1 MKKLIGGA
9 IAVLFGVYGL
19 SVFFPSFLTLLAGVI
34 PFILIIGGGLTIYL
48 NYESK
53 TPDFDDTSD
62 SRDTGFS
69 TNVPSPAKSQ
79 ETQSADTTPEKN
91 IVDESKAA
99 DGQLLGNTETH
110 VFHKSDCNFAESKNC
125 TAVFNTGDEAIKDG
139 YKPCGICK
147 P

>member
-19 SVFFPSFLTLLAGVI
+19 AVFFPPFLTLLAGII
-34 PFILIIGGGLTIYL
+34 PLILIIGGGLTIYL
-48 NYESK
+48 NYESDK
-53 TPDFDDTSD
+53 PDMDDTCC
-62 SRDTGFS
+62 

-79 ETQSADTTPEKN
+79 EPEPASTAPEQNIIDKTKDT
-91 IVDESKAA
+91 
-99 DGQLLGNTETH
+99 DGKLLGNTDTH

-125 TAVFNTGDEAIKDG
+125 TAVFNARDDAIKEG
-139 YKPCGICK
+139 YKPCGICN